1 MRLYRNTRNS
11 TQSKPVDG
19 SKHPIVPNTKRI
31 VVNVCAL
38 EFLERSRVAYVGRAE
53 GGELRV
59 LLGGDEEG
67 RVMREPESVRKSS
80 VEVKIK

>member
-1 MRLYRNTRNS
+1 M
-11 TQSKPVDG
+11 
-19 SKHPIVPNTKRI
+19 PNTKRI
-31 VVNVCAL
+31 VVNVRAL

-67 RVMREPESVRKSS
+67 RVMREPESVRKS
-80 VEVKIK
+80 VEDKKKK